1 MIMTPKIRIRNLYK
15 SFGSK
20 RVLQG
25 VNLDIMPGESVVVIG
40 ASGTGKS
47 VLLKCIIGLVE
58 PDAGTIEI
66 DGVDITHAKGKERDV
81 LLQKFGMLFQSG
93 ALFDS
98 LPVWK
103 NICFKGLQEGTF
115 STPEARKIAEETLK
129 AVGLSKD
136 VMDVFPDALS
146 GGMKKRVGLARA
158 IASHPEILFFDEP
171 TTGLDPI
178 MCGVIDNLIKRC
190 VKTLGATGITITH
203 DLTSAKFIADKIAMI
218 KDGVMIWEGSVPAL
232 EKCPNK
238 DVQAFIHGH
247 HAFQQ
252 LEKQKARPLKE
263 KLQKKQGAKKRITVK

>member
-1 MIMTPKIRIRNLYK
+1 MTKKTITPKIRIRGLSK

-20 RVLQG
+20 HVLRD
-25 VNLDIMPGESVVVIG
+25 VNLDVMPGESVVIIG

-47 VLLKCIIGLVE
+47 VLLKCIIGLLE

-66 DGVDITHAKGKERDV
+66 DGMNIAHAKGKERDI

-103 NICFKGLQEGTF
+103 NICFKELQEGTL
-115 STPEARKIAEETLK
+115 SKSQAKTLAEQSLQ
-129 AVGLSKD
+129 AVGLARD

-158 IASHPEILFFDEP
+158 IASRPEILFFDEP

-178 MCGVIDNLIKRC
+178 MCGVIDNLIKQC
-190 VKTLGATGITITH
+190 VKTLGATGVTITH
-203 DLTSAKFIADKIAMI
+203 DLTSARFIADKIAMI
-218 KDGVMIWEGSVPAL
+218 KNGSIVWEGPVKSLDTV
-232 EKCPNK
+232 KNK
-238 DVQAFIHGH
+238 DVQEFVHGH
-247 HAFQQ
+247 LAFQ
-252 LEKQKARPLKE
+252 KAGR
-263 KLQKKQGAKKRITVK
+263 VKT

>member
-20 RVLQG
+20 HVLQG
-25 VNLDIMPGESVVVIG
+25 LSLDVMPGESVVIIG
-40 ASGTGKS
+40 GSGSGKS
-47 VLLKCIIGLVE
+47 VLLKCIIGLVT

-66 DGVDITHAKGKERDV
+66 DGVDITHAKGKDRDV
-81 LLQKFGMLFQSG
+81 LLEKFGMLFQSG

-103 NICFKGLQEGTF
+103 NICFKGLQEGHL
-115 STPEARKIAEETLK
+115 SALAGRKLAEETLN

-146 GGMKKRVGLARA
+146 GGMKKRVGLGRA
-158 IASHPEILFFDEP
+158 IAFHPEILFFDEP
-171 TTGLDPI
+171 TTGLDPV

-203 DLTSAKFIADKIAMI
+203 DLTSARFIADKIAMI
-218 KDGVMIWEGSVPAL
+218 QEGVIIWEGPVSTL
-232 EKCPNK
+232 STCKNK

-252 LEKQKARPLKE
+252 LEKQKAKPQKE
-263 KLQKKQGAKKRITVK
+263 KLQKKPGAKKRVTVK